1 MAASPWL
8 RINPLTTIVG
18 DTPQEMMD
26 ASLVLGLFAHR
37 PVATRRLILFPC
49 QYAVAAM
56 DDDGEPSTDPE
67 EQGIATF
74 LVGLN

>member
-1 MAASPWL
+1 
-8 RINPLTTIVG
+8 
-18 DTPQEMMD
+18 MD